1 MSNEIKPGQYR
12 RTIEVLAKKKVRFIL
27 IGGMAA
33 VVHGS
38 ARATYTSLSSMAG
51 IPRIAKT
58 SLSRGLVDRHK
69 C

>member
-12 RTIEVLAKKKVRFIL
+12 RIIEVLAKKKVRFIL

-38 ARATYTSLSSMAG
+38 ARATYDIDVVYARDSENSQ
-51 IPRIAKT
+51 
-58 SLSRGLVDRHK
+58 D
-69 C
+69 